1 MPGSPVKSGSS
12 CVSIWFKKIQL
23 KRGNQW
29 ERFWPAQINLAMHF
43 DRSKTLKFEF
53 SSRPSSGPFGWTFDW
68 KVQEQGWML
77 RAFCG
82 EVWRRSD
89 GIFWGKI
96 ALMLEPFKNWFHPC
110 PSITRNSELKI
121 LQNRWKY
128 HFSGKRTKF
137 TEDKANYIGSANRL
151 CGLPVVPFYYSG
163 MTRSKQVNRIQKF
176 RGMQL
181 FISDKTPHTVK
192 SKRSKRFFNVNNQ
205 FHA

>member
-1 MPGSPVKSGSS
+1 
-12 CVSIWFKKIQL
+12 
-23 KRGNQW
+23 
-29 ERFWPAQINLAMHF
+29 
-43 DRSKTLKFEF
+43 
-53 SSRPSSGPFGWTFDW
+53 
-68 KVQEQGWML
+68 ML

-137 TEDKANYIGSANRL
+137 TEDKANYIGYANTL

-176 RGMQL
+176 RRMQL

-192 SKRSKRFFNVNNQ
+192 VNGLNGFPMLITSSTPKY
-205 FHA
+205 FHSEQQLISFSWFSWFSWLRDSEGACKNSANLVA